1 MRRIAGSGAGAAK
14 PKIGV
19 PIAMSGAIH
28 GSLVALVLLAA
39 RPDRTPL
46 PPVYRVQ
53 LVAAPP
59 GERAIGVVTDA
70 PAPAAPAPLPPKRA
84 ESIPKVTP
92 PARRPPARKATPNAT
107 VVPDARATKKT
118 EAAPKAGGGPKGG
131 QGADVANVNLEGI
144 EFPYPAYLRNIV
156 TQIAA
161 RFKPR
166 NAGVLS
172 TEIVFLIRRDGSV
185 SEIRLRKRSGSLA
198 YDVEAQGAI
207 EAAASARAFG
217 PLPSDWADDVLPV
230 IFTFDSKLI
239 R

>member
-1 MRRIAGSGAGAAK
+1 MRRIAGSSTGVAK
-14 PKIGV
+14 PRIGLPV
-19 PIAMSGAIH
+19 ALSGAIH
-28 GSLVALVLLAA
+28 GSLVLLVLLAA
-39 RPDRTPL
+39 RSDRPPL
-46 PPVYRVQ
+46 PPIYRVQ

-59 GERAIGVVTDA
+59 GERAIGLVTDA
-70 PAPAAPAPLPPKRA
+70 PAPVTPAPTPPKRA
-84 ESIPKVTP
+84 ETIPPKVTP
-92 PARRPPARKATPNAT
+92 PAKKTPARRETAKATPVPNAAAKRDE
-107 VVPDARATKKT
+107 P
-118 EAAPKAGGGPKGG
+118 APKAGVGPQGG

-166 NAGVLS
+166 NAGMLS
-172 TEIVFLIRRDGSV
+172 TEIVFLIQRDGTV

-207 EAAASARAFG
+207 ESAATARAFG
-217 PLPSDWADDVLPV
+217 PLPSGWADDVLPV

>member
-1 MRRIAGSGAGAAK
+1 MRRVAGSVAGTAK
-14 PKIGV
+14 PRIGI

-28 GSLVALVLLAA
+28 ASLVALVLIAA
-39 RPDRTPL
+39 RASQTPL

-59 GERAIGVVTDA
+59 GERAIGVVTEA
-70 PAPAAPAPLPPKRA
+70 PAPVTPAPAPPKRA
-84 ESIPKVTP
+84 ESIPKV
-92 PARRPPARKATPNAT
+92 APPARKAPTRKATPKAT
-107 VVPDARATKKT
+107 VVPDARATRPNET
-118 EAAPKAGGGPKGG
+118 APKAGGGPQGG

-156 TQIAA
+156 TQIAS

-166 NAGVLS
+166 NAGALS

-185 SEIRLRKRSGSLA
+185 AEIRLRKRSGSLA
-198 YDVEAQGAI
+198 YDVEAQGAV
-207 EAAASARAFG
+207 ESAASARAFG
-217 PLPSDWADDVLPV
+217 PLPGGWADDVLPV